1 MTSFEV
7 ISNGQTDLLIDP
19 PSIRLNRCLYLDM
32 KCSRQ
37 FISIRLYS
45 STEVMLLHSMIS
57 ADDQLKLT
65 NRSLDEYLSL
75 TDESILDQISSIGGT
90 NSIAAALAK
99 DYRERR
105 LLKCVYEKFLH
116 KRDRFYGKMDR
127 QALRELGYRYRLAQQ
142 E

>member
-1 MTSFEV
+1 
-7 ISNGQTDLLIDP
+7 
-19 PSIRLNRCLYLDM
+19 M

-45 STEVMLLHSMIS
+45 SAEVMLLHSMIS

-90 NSIAAALAK
+90 NSIAAELAK

-116 KRDRFYGKMDR
+116 KRDRYLTVRWIGKHCVSWDHR
-127 QALRELGYRYRLAQQ
+127 
-142 E
+142 